1 MITWYVIS
9 GVWSFSIW
17 CTKGLG
23 DLMSWNQ
30 QVKKHYE
37 NVSKTYDVLNIIN
50 NDEISLKNG
59 LREVIVDEMKLS
71 CECVIAGI
79 ADVENNNYKTASAF
93 LETLKSGYDIRV
105 IIDVRNF
112 IYKLI

>member
-1 MITWYVIS
+1 MTW
-9 GVWSFSIW
+9 
-17 CTKGLG
+17 KKKK
-23 DLMSWNQ
+23 
-30 QVKKHYE
+30 KKHYE

-71 CECVIAGI
+71 CECVIDGI
-79 ADVENNNYKTASAF
+79 GDRENKNYKIASAF
-93 LETLKSGYDIRV
+93 LETLKRGYDIGV

>member
-1 MITWYVIS
+1 MTWNVEA
-9 GVWSFSIW
+9 
-17 CTKGLG
+17 
-23 DLMSWNQ
+23 
-30 QVKKHYE
+30 KKHYE

-71 CECVIAGI
+71 CECVIDGI
-79 ADVENNNYKTASAF
+79 GDRENKNYKIASAF
-93 LETLKSGYDIRV
+93 LETLKRGYDIGV

>member
-1 MITWYVIS
+1 
-9 GVWSFSIW
+9 
-17 CTKGLG
+17 
-23 DLMSWNQ
+23 MSWSIEA
-30 QVKKHYE
+30 KEHYE

-50 NDEISLKNG
+50 NDQISLKNG

-71 CECVIAGI
+71 CECVLDGI
-79 ADVENNNYKTASAF
+79 ADHENKNYKAASSF
-93 LETLKSGYDIRV
+93 LETLKHGYDIGV

>member
-1 MITWYVIS
+1 MA
-9 GVWSFSIW
+9 
-17 CTKGLG
+17 
-23 DLMSWNQ
+23 WNVE
-30 QVKKHYE
+30 VKKHYE

-59 LREVIVDEMKLS
+59 LRDVIVDEMRLS
-71 CECVIAGI
+71 CECIIDGI
-79 ADVENNNYKTASAF
+79 TDVENKNYKTASAF

>member
-1 MITWYVIS
+1 MI
-9 GVWSFSIW
+9 
-17 CTKGLG
+17 
-23 DLMSWNQ
+23 WNEQ
-30 QVKKHYE
+30 AKKHYE
-37 NVSKTYDVLNIIN
+37 NVSKTYDVHDIIN
-50 NDEISLKNG
+50 NDEITLKNG

-79 ADVENNNYKTASAF
+79 GDIENNNYKKASAF

>member
-1 MITWYVIS
+1 MTWNVE
-9 GVWSFSIW
+9 
-17 CTKGLG
+17 
-23 DLMSWNQ
+23 
-30 QVKKHYE
+30 VKKHYE

-71 CECVIAGI
+71 CECIINGI
-79 ADVENNNYKTASAF
+79 NDIDNNNYKTASAF
-93 LETLKSGYDIRV
+93 LETLKSGYDVGV
-105 IIDVRNF
+105 IIDARNF